1 MIFDCMLSMRYIMP
15 KLLQEVVRNSAS
27 TCQAMSISCRYV
39 RNKHLLCRPESRH
52 GHLPMSHLGAQ
63 SPEAILPELP
73 VLGTVDQAQLPHDS
87 SSMSEQNSAQHGRVD
102 SMEAAMGD
110 CSSVGTQSAE
120 GEGQMDDSHNSMP
133 LVEAAAIGASSP
145 GAFVRVPTSTAL
157 SQADQIALRYHNQA
171 SNRINKPACFC
182 TASRNRLHEQQ
193 NYLGSLWLACLVII
207 HFITTSCTL
216 QLVAVLMHLPAVAS
230 RDITSACVEKV
241 NI

>member
-1 MIFDCMLSMRYIMP
+1 MRYIMP